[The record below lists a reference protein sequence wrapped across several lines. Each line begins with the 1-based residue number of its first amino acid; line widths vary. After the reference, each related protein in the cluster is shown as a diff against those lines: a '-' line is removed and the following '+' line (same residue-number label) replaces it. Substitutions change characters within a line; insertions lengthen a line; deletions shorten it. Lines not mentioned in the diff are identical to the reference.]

1 MGDTKEVKG
10 LQEIK
15 NLIALLDGQELP
27 DSVAHIIDNIVK
39 QLNSLIKEVEKNNR
53 SKLDGQWNNY

>member
-1 MGDTKEVKG
+1 MKD